1 MKEQFQQ
8 NKFHTIKDD
17 LTVISLS
24 AEIITSQY
32 EKYMDSNA
40 KLQIQTIKDS
50 VRDIRKTLDS
60 A

>member
-1 MKEQFQQ
+1 MKEQYQQ
-8 NKFHTIKDD
+8 KLHSIKDD

-32 EKYMDSNA
+32 EKYMDSSA
-40 KLQIQTIKDS
+40 KMQIQTIKDS
-50 VRDIRKTLDS
+50 VKRIRKTLES